1 MRFIETKKL
10 NDFTVGIGA
19 FPGKISAKDLPARL
33 ASIDCISLQEVS
45 LECDREFL
53 REVSSV
59 LSVIA
64 SIIHHPHISNKR
76 EEVVIRIEQAQQL
89 SREDF
94 FDTVKDSKL
103 WKEHDARMIPEEV
116 HYQQHI
122 DELRIYENRFI
133 GFLVNVIDR
142 ELAKFSNFYL
152 LRLPTLSASHSS
164 LDPSGVG
171 ALIVEIDRLR
181 RRTQFIKNTYF
192 YKEVTKGKPISH
204 RVQPTNILV
213 KDRLYRFCFKFY
225 RKLARYE
232 DSAAVRRDL
241 CTYYTIL
248 LLDELQQSGFAA
260 KAISPEAY
268 LFENETFA
276 LTLETLENH
285 ALSLTVTPRDF
296 DAPTARHLLD
306 FHVDT
311 EWQRDEEK
319 RVDPSDF
326 ESVEMLSL
334 WERSYA
340 EDGVLDLAQSA
351 TEEEMIRD
359 WLHSKIQK
367 TFIDPAVY
375 KRYCPVCGKKAVSV
389 SDGIYSCAFC
399 TSRYQFDET
408 GTEQKAWLRK
418 IRKKGIS

>member
-19 FPGKISAKDLPARL
+19 FPGETSALGLPERL
-33 ASIDCISLQEVS
+33 SSIDCISLQEVS
-45 LECDREFL
+45 LECDRAFL

-94 FDTVKDSKL
+94 LDTVQDSKL

-133 GFLVNVIDR
+133 GFLVDMIDR

-152 LRLPTLSASHSS
+152 LRLPTLSKSNPS

-171 ALIVEIDRLR
+171 ALIIEIDRLR
-181 RRTQFIKNTYF
+181 RRSQFIKNTHF
-192 YKEVTKGKPISH
+192 YREVTKGKPISH
-204 RVQPTNILV
+204 RIHPTNILV

-232 DSAAVRRDL
+232 DAAAVRRDL
-241 CTYYTIL
+241 CTYYTVL
-248 LLDELQQSGFAA
+248 LLDELLQSGFAA
-260 KAISPEAY
+260 KAISPGAY

-276 LTLETLENH
+276 LTLETLEDR

-296 DAPTARHLLD
+296 DAPAARHLLD

-311 EWQRDEEK
+311 EWQRDHDK
-319 RVDPSDF
+319 DLDRSAF

-340 EDGVLDLAQSA
+340 DEDELDLAQSA

-367 TFIDPAVY
+367 TVIDPVVY
-375 KRYCPVCGKKAVSV
+375 KRYCPVCAKKAVSV
-389 SDGIYSCAFC
+389 SNNIYTCASC
-399 TSRYQFDET
+399 TSRYQFDEADS
-408 GTEQKAWLRK
+408 EKKAWLRK